1 MAMRRSLGRSSLL
14 RRIEDLEGQVT
25 DESGLDQMAKV
36 MSGEEAG
43 KPGMIPLEVWDALA
57 E

>member
-1 MAMRRSLGRSSLL
+1 MRRSLGRSSLL

-25 DESGLDQMAKV
+25 NESCLEQMANV

-43 KPGMIPLEVWDALA
+43 KPGMIPLEVWDAIA